1 MLWLSLALNYLALT
15 ALCVSQLR
23 HHKALLHAVPSR
35 VRQQVLRGLACAVL
49 VLALY
54 GCVQVRG
61 LEIGLVLWLCQLL
74 LAGMGLVVLLAWRG
88 TWVLPLAVALPL
100 LSGLLLV

>member
-15 ALCVSQLR
+15 ALCASQPR
-23 HHKALLHAVPSR
+23 HHKVLLRSAPSR
-35 VRQQVLRGLACAVL
+35 LRQQALRGLACGVL
-49 VLALY
+49 ALALY
-54 GCVQVRG
+54 GSVLVRG

-74 LAGMGLVVLLAWRG
+74 LAGVGLVVLLAWRG

-100 LSGLLLV
+100 LAGLLSV